1 MMTQDIVIIDTQC
14 ANLYSVKM
22 AFERNG
28 HSVCITDDHQRIH
41 QADKVIL
48 PGVGT
53 AHAAMAQIEEKDLN
67 QLIPQLTQPVL
78 GICLGMQLLSAFST
92 ENNQQTPC
100 LGICDAPI
108 TPFTVTDR
116 PIPHMGWN
124 QLQFAESHPLFDGVP
139 QNSHVY
145 FVHSYAALS
154 SQWQAYALAHT
165 EYGQRFASVIQNA
178 NFYGM
183 QFHPEKS
190 GKVGAQLLNNFIRL

>member
-1 MMTQDIVIIDTQC
+1 MAQDIVIIDTAC

-28 HSVCITDDHQRIH
+28 HSVCITDDHQRIT

-53 AHAAMAQIEEKDLN
+53 AHAAMKQIEQKSLHL
-67 QLIPQLTQPVL
+67 LIPQLTQPVL

-92 ENNQQTPC
+92 ENDQQTPC
-100 LGICDAPI
+100 LGLCDAPI
-108 TPFTVTDR
+108 TPFTIADR

-124 QLQFAESHPLFDGVP
+124 QLQFTQDHPLFDGIAP
-139 QNSHVY
+139 NSYVY

-154 SQWQAYALAHT
+154 PQWQAYTLAYT
-165 EYGQRFASVIQNA
+165 EYGQRFASVIQRD

-190 GKVGAQLLNNFIRL
+190 GKVGAQLLNNFVNL